1 MTLKNSSWRSKNEMF
16 NISEEHL
23 TIIRRILE
31 KHIPHRQ
38 VKALGSRTTGN
49 AKPYS
54 DLDLAVMGDKPMDLK
69 TLALLKED
77 FAESDLPF
85 RIDIIQWANTSP
97 EFKETITKQLIN
109 FPLI

>member
-1 MTLKNSSWRSKNEMF
+1 MF
-16 NISEEHL
+16 DISEKYL
-23 TIIRRILE
+23 TIIRQILE
-31 KHIPHRQ
+31 KHIPKRQ

-54 DLDLAVMGDKPMDLK
+54 DLDLAVMGDKPLDLK

-85 RIDIIQWANTSP
+85 RIDIIQWANTSS
-97 EFKETITKQLIN
+97 EFKKTITPQLVK
-109 FPLI
+109 FS

>member
-1 MTLKNSSWRSKNEMF
+1 MID
-16 NISEEHL
+16 ISDENL
-23 TIIRRILE
+23 IIIRQILE

-38 VKALGSRTTGN
+38 VKALGSRTTGK

-54 DLDLAVMGDKPMDLK
+54 DLDLAVMGDKPLDLK

-97 EFKETITKQLIN
+97 EFKKTITAQLVK
-109 FPLI
+109 FA

>member
-1 MTLKNSSWRSKNEMF
+1 MVDV
-16 NISEEHL
+16 SEKYL
-23 TIIRRILE
+23 IIIHQILE
-31 KHIPHRQ
+31 KHIPKRQ

-54 DLDLAVMGDKPMDLK
+54 DLDLAVMGDKPLDLK

-85 RIDIIQWANTSP
+85 RIDIIQWANTSS
-97 EFKETITKQLIN
+97 EFKKTITPQLVK
-109 FPLI
+109 FA